1 MVQYL
6 LPTTA
11 YLSSLGSRKLPHP
24 STCLTNNL
32 RISMISSLV
41 AWLYLLKDLGLDIH
55 YSVSQF
61 MWDNI
66 TVDIVPNGIQ
76 LELIPGCKPF
86 YRKPFSIPKAYQQV
100 TKDEIA
106 QLERI
111 GLLTKVTASKGAAPT
126 FIIPK
131 KKQTVHIIT
140 DFRGLNKCLK

>member
-1 MVQYL
+1 VVSKQTHLTLNEREKL
-6 LPTTA
+6 LNVLIDFQALFQGKEGNCNTA
-11 YLSSLGSRKLPHP
+11 P
-24 STCLTNNL
+24 
-32 RISMISSLV
+32 
-41 AWLYLLKDLGLDIH
+41 
-55 YSVSQF
+55 
-61 MWDNI
+61 
-66 TVDIVPNGIQ
+66 IQ